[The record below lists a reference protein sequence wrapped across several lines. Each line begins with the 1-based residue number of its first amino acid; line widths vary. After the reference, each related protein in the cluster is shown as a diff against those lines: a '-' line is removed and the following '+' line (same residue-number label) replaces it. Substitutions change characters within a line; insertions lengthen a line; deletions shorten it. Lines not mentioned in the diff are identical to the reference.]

1 MLKNLSV
8 KCFSLTILILF
19 SMFVSLPYQV
29 NAEGNISDSRAIEVE
44 IDEIRDTGN
53 YDGPRLTGPDDMGY
67 TQWNSFYEAR
77 NYYGRDFTY
86 HYWGYCNNPGGGG
99 GSCYLYFYNFGEG
112 GRMYFGVK
120 P

>member
-1 MLKNLSV
+1 ML
-8 KCFSLTILILF
+8 FSL
-19 SMFVSLPYQV
+19 FVTLPYQV
-29 NAEGNISDSRAIEVE
+29 KANDIISETPVIEVE
-44 IDEIRDTGN
+44 IDEIQNTGN
-53 YDGPRLTGPDDMGY
+53 YDGPRLTGPDEMGN

-77 NYYGRDFTY
+77 NYYGRDFSY

-99 GSCYLYFYNFGEG
+99 GSCHLYFYNFSDG